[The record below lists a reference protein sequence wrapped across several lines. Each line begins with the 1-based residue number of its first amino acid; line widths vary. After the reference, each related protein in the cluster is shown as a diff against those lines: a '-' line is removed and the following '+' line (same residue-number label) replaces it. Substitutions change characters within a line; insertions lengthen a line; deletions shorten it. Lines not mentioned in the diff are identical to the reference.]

1 MISLRLTR
9 KTVHVYPIYGALRN
23 PLSIPLLLHKGWAFK
38 VAVVNI
44 SDIVG
49 AFLNHNEEA
58 DMSEPEVTLTK
69 QETVRLIAN
78 ISVEVAAAMEEISKA
93 RGISMTEVLRRA
105 ISHEK
110 FLINAVDR
118 GDKVLLEK
126 PSGKFRQLTI

>member
-58 DMSEPEVTLTK
+58 DMSEPRRVTLTK

-78 ISVEVAAAMEEISKA
+78 IWVEVAAAMEEISKA
-93 RGISMTEVLRRA
+93 RGIGARPEVLRRA

-110 FLINAVDR
+110 FL
-118 GDKVLLEK
+118 
-126 PSGKFRQLTI
+126 